1 MLQMRFSRMI
11 THCAHNEVCAR
22 NARAIVQTSFAII
35 ISALCIGS
43 TAISAAA
50 AVVLVSAVQDVAAAV
65 QRSILV
71 GLLIC
76 VDVISEQGAL
86 PLIVEHNS
94 QQASSCVS
102 FLSMPSALLAPTGCS
117 TFPDGEDDV
126 GAVQCGLGRHRRQR
140 HRAAAGGAGS
150 SSNIICMGRMPS
162 QQNV

>member
-1 MLQMRFSRMI
+1 MKSVPETPGPLCRRLLPSSSVLS
-11 THCAHNEVCAR
+11 ASEVLP
-22 NARAIVQTSFAII
+22 SP
-35 ISALCIGS
+35 
-43 TAISAAA
+43 AAA

-65 QRSILV
+65 QRSSLV

-117 TFPDGEDDV
+117 TFQTEKLTS
-126 GAVQCGLGRHRRQR
+126 ARSS
-140 HRAAAGGAGS
+140 AGS
-150 SSNIICMGRMPS
+150 SSNIICMRRMPS